1 MNDKS
6 NTVVLDDQDL
16 YIIETATSAL
26 PGDFP
31 IIKGD
36 FPVSK

>member
-16 YIIETATSAL
+16 YIIEVAAGAQ

-31 IIKGD
+31 ITKGD